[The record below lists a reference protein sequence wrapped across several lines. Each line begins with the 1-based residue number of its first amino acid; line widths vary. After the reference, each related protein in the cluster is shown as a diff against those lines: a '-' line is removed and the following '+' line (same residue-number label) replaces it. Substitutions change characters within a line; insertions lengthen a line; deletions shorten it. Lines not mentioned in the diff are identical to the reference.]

1 VHIFRHFLSPAE
13 VLGGVLGSDDAVGM
27 LVGAFGG
34 SAIAVAPSESA
45 DRSAVSKRGR
55 SRLRRSLRD
64 SLALGAVR
72 TRQEPDPRLVTV
84 GAANVVI
91 VGVGNNPFG
100 VAEGSYVH

>member
-1 VHIFRHFLSPAE
+1 M
-13 VLGGVLGSDDAVGM
+13 LGGALGSDDAVGM

-34 SAIAVAPSESA
+34 SAIALAPSESA
-45 DRSAVSKRGR
+45 DRSAVSKR
-55 SRLRRSLRD
+55 LRRSLHD